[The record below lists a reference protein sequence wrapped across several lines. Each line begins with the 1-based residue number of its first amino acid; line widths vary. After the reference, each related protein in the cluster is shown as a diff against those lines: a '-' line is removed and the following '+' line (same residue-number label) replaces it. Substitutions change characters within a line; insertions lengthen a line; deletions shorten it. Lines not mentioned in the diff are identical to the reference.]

1 MVFFVLLIILKMT
14 VKNTWLEITAVKVGA
29 QNDTDKFVNSGIAEK
44 DALERDL
51 ANISMKTPILT
62 TVKL

>member
-1 MVFFVLLIILKMT
+1 MT
-14 VKNTWLEITAVKVGA
+14 VKNTWLEITAVKVDA